1 MKPESSSWGDLAKK
15 VVFASLGSASL
26 AKNLVTDGT
35 MQKQII
41 SGLLGGV
48 EKRKDE
54 LLNVLAKEVS
64 NFLSKVNVGEEITK
78 ALKGLVVNLSA
89 TVDFSE
95 KKGSKTTLKKTT
107 VKKRKS

>member
-1 MKPESSSWGDLAKK
+1 MKPETSSWADLAKK
-15 VVFASLGSASL
+15 VVFSSLGSASM

-41 SGLLGGV
+41 SGLLG
-48 EKRKDE
+48 EAQKRKDE

-64 NFLSKVNVGEEITK
+64 SFLSKLNVGEEITK

-95 KKGSKTTLKKTT
+95 KKGSRATLKKTSAR
-107 VKKRKS
+107 KKK